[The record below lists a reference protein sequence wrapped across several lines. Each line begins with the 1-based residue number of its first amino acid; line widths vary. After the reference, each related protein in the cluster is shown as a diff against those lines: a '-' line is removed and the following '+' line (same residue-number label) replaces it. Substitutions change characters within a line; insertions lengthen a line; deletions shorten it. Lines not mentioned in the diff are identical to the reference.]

1 MRRLIGTTLKALI
14 LAPMI
19 LWAAQADEEAKAEDA
34 AKDEPA
40 KQAPAPETQRAV
52 TLPTATTP
60 PAATTPP
67 TATTSTDRSSD
78 IFVPSEEISEDL
90 SVSYPVDI

>member
-19 LWAAQADEEAKAEDA
+19 LWAAQADEVAKAEDA

-52 TLPTATTP
+52 TPPTATTP
-60 PAATTPP
+60 PA
-67 TATTSTDRSSD
+67 ATTSTDRSSD